1 MHDNIIV
8 QSCIFINTAVP
19 YTGLVYDEL
28 KEDNAITMTF
38 TAAKNVKALVKV
50 R

>member
-1 MHDNIIV
+1 MITHIID
-8 QSCIFINTAVP
+8 SCIFINTATP
-19 YTGLVYDEL
+19 YTGLVYYEL
-28 KEDNAITMTF
+28 KKDSAFTITF